1 MTPPLF
7 RRPAPP
13 APTPIDTAHLLQVT
27 GPEALDIHA
36 RTLAIGAHLA
46 TTLVVTGYPAEVTP
60 GWLSPL
66 LNFPGHLDIALHIEP
81 VPNPVAAAGLKK
93 QRARLESG
101 RRTGFDKGH
110 LDDPEVEA
118 AAADAAELAYRI
130 ARGEGKLFHTALY
143 LTVHAGDEDALAEQ
157 AAAVRA
163 IAESLLMTVAP
174 TTYRALPGWLATLP
188 LGIDTLAIRRTFD
201 TAALAACFP
210 FTSPDLPTP
219 ALTTTAAPTGT
230 GSTATGVLYGLNAI
244 SGAPVLWDRF
254 AQDNYNSITLAR
266 SGAGKSYLTKLELLR
281 LLFTGATA
289 SVIDPEDE
297 YVRLAET
304 VGGTVIALGADD
316 VRLNPFDLPAAATT
330 ASGDDALTRRVL
342 FLHTFLAVLLGSGL
356 TAAEKAVLDQAI
368 LATYA
373 HAGITAD
380 PRTWQRTPPTLA
392 DLVTV
397 LSGEDDS
404 RTGAEDGIRTGTED
418 TSRTGIGEGSSRTR
432 QDMADRLTPF
442 TTGSHARLF
451 NGPSTAATTGYLVV
465 FALRQLPDEVKAPA
479 MLLALDAIWRQVTRR
494 AHAGKH
500 LVVVDEAWL
509 LMQEDAGARFLFRM
523 AKAARKYWTGLAMVT
538 QDADDVLASPLGR
551 AIVSNAATQT
561 LLRQAPQAIDTIAEN
576 FHLCHGER
584 EFLLSAARGEAL
596 LLTGDRRHKVAL
608 TSVAAPGEHEVIT
621 TDPAELASQQ
631 PPHPYASDDEEGW
644 QL

>member
-1 MTPPLF
+1 MTRLRFGKHGSLPQVPS
-7 RRPAPP
+7 
-13 APTPIDTAHLLQVT
+13 IDGAELLDIT
-27 GPEALDIHA
+27 GPEAIEVHA
-36 RTLAIGAHLA
+36 RALAVGAHLA
-46 TTLVVTGYPAEVTP
+46 TTLVVTGYPAEVSP
-60 GWLSPL
+60 GWLASL

-101 RRTGFDKGH
+101 RRTGFDKGR

-130 ARGEGKLFHTALY
+130 ARGEGKLFHVALY
-143 LTVHAGDEDALAEQ
+143 LTVHAPDEESLAEQ

-188 LGIDTLAIRRTFD
+188 LGIDTLKIRRTFD

-210 FTSPDLPTP
+210 FTSPDLPVSTGEDG
-219 ALTTTAAPTGT
+219 TA
-230 GSTATGVLYGLNAI
+230 SGVLYGLNAV

-281 LLFTGATA
+281 LLFTGVTA

-304 VGGTVIALGADD
+304 VGGHVIALGADG
-316 VRLNPFDLPAAATT
+316 VRLNPFDLPP
-330 ASGDDALTRRVL
+330 ASPDGEDALTRRVL
-342 FLHTFLAVLLGSGL
+342 FLHTFLAVLLGTDL
-356 TAAEKAVLDQAI
+356 TAAEKAVLDRAI
-368 LATYA
+368 LAAYA
-373 HAGITAD
+373 RVGITGD
-380 PRTWQRTPPTLA
+380 TRTWSRTPPTLA
-392 DLVTV
+392 DLASV
-397 LSGEDDS
+397 L
-404 RTGAEDGIRTGTED
+404 AEDGNQTARD
-418 TSRTGIGEGSSRTR
+418 L
-432 QDMADRLTPF
+432 ADRLAPY

-451 NGPSTAATTGYLVV
+451 NGQSTDATAGHLVV
-465 FALRQLPDEVKAPA
+465 FALRQLAEEVKAPA
-479 MLLALDAIWRQVTRR
+479 MLLALDAIWRQVTSRSGSGR
-494 AHAGKH
+494 H

-509 LMQEDAGARFLFRM
+509 LMRDGAGARFLFRL
-523 AKAARKYWTGLAMVT
+523 AKAARKHWTGLAVIT

-551 AIVSNAATQT
+551 AIVSNAATQI
-561 LLRQAPQAIDTIAEN
+561 LLRQAPQAIDTISEN

-584 EFLLSAARGEAL
+584 EFLLSATRGEAL

-608 TSVAAPGEHEVIT
+608 ISIAAPGEHEVIT
-621 TDPAELASQQ
+621 TDPGELAAQQ
-631 PPHPYASDDEEGW
+631 PDGDAQFDGAYIDEAAPDEGW
-644 QL
+644 EL

>member
-1 MTPPLF
+1 MTRLRFGKHGSSPQVPS
-7 RRPAPP
+7 
-13 APTPIDTAHLLQVT
+13 IDGAELLDIT
-27 GPEALDIHA
+27 GPEAIEVHA
-36 RTLAIGAHLA
+36 RALAVGAHLA
-46 TTLVVTGYPAEVTP
+46 TTLVVTGYPAEVSP
-60 GWLSPL
+60 GWLAPL

-130 ARGEGKLFHTALY
+130 ARGEGKLFHVALY
-143 LTVHAGDEDALAEQ
+143 LTVHAPDEESLAEQ

-188 LGIDTLAIRRTFD
+188 LGIDTLKIRRTFD

-210 FTSPDLPTP
+210 FTSPDLPVATGEDG
-219 ALTTTAAPTGT
+219 TA
-230 GSTATGVLYGLNAI
+230 SGVLYGLNAV

-281 LLFTGATA
+281 LLFTGVTA

-304 VGGTVIALGADD
+304 VGGHVIALGADG
-316 VRLNPFDLPAAATT
+316 VRLNPFDLPPAAPD
-330 ASGDDALTRRVL
+330 GEGALTRRVL
-342 FLHTFLAVLLGSGL
+342 FLHTFLAVLLGTDL
-356 TAAEKAVLDQAI
+356 TAAEKAVLDRAI
-368 LATYA
+368 LAAYA
-373 HAGITAD
+373 RVGITGDA
-380 PRTWQRTPPTLA
+380 RTWSRTPPTLT
-392 DLVTV
+392 DLASV
-397 LSGEDDS
+397 L
-404 RTGAEDGIRTGTED
+404 AEDGNQTA
-418 TSRTGIGEGSSRTR
+418 
-432 QDMADRLTPF
+432 ADLANRLAPY

-451 NGPSTAATTGYLVV
+451 NGQSTAATTGHLVV
-465 FALRQLPDEVKAPA
+465 FALRQLPEEVKAPA
-479 MLLALDAIWRQVTRR
+479 MLLALDAIWRQVTSRSGSGR
-494 AHAGKH
+494 H

-509 LMQEDAGARFLFRM
+509 LMRDGAGARFLFRL
-523 AKAARKYWTGLAMVT
+523 AKAARKHWTGLAVIT

-551 AIVSNAATQT
+551 AIVSNAATQI
-561 LLRQAPQAIDTIAEN
+561 LLRQAPQAIDTISEN

-584 EFLLSAARGEAL
+584 EFLLSASRGEAL

-608 TSVAAPGEHEVIT
+608 ISIAAPGEHEVIT
-621 TDPAELASQQ
+621 TDPGELAAQQ
-631 PPHPYASDDEEGW
+631 PDGDAESDGTYIDEAAPDEGW
-644 QL
+644 EP

>member
-1 MTPPLF
+1 MTRLRFSP
-7 RRPAPP
+7 RGTTAD
-13 APTPIDTAHLLQVT
+13 TPIVDGAHLLDVA
-27 GPEALDIHA
+27 GPEAIEVHA
-36 RTLAIGAHLA
+36 RALAIGAHLA

-60 GWLSPL
+60 GWLAPL

-110 LDDPEVEA
+110 LDDPDVEA

-130 ARGEGKLFHTALY
+130 ARGEGKLFHVALY
-143 LTVHAGDEDALAEQ
+143 LTVHAADEETLAEQ

-188 LGIDTLAIRRTFD
+188 LGIDTLKIRRTFD

-210 FTSPDLPTP
+210 FTSPDLPI
-219 ALTTTAAPTGT
+219 PTDQAGIA
-230 GSTATGVLYGLNAI
+230 SGVLYGLNAV

-281 LLFTGATA
+281 LLFTGVTA
-289 SVIDPEDE
+289 SVIDPENE

-304 VGGTVIALGADD
+304 VGGHVVALGTDG
-316 VRLNPFDLPAAATT
+316 VRLNPFDLPAATE
-330 ASGDDALTRRVL
+330 SSEDVLTRRVL
-342 FLHTFLAVLLGSGL
+342 FLHTFLAILLGSDL
-356 TAAEKAVLDQAI
+356 PAAERAVLDRAI

-373 HAGITAD
+373 RAGITTD
-380 PRTWQRTPPTLA
+380 PRTWQRTPPTLTDLAAVLAEEGSEASA
-392 DLVTV
+392 DLA
-397 LSGEDDS
+397 G
-404 RTGAEDGIRTGTED
+404 RFA
-418 TSRTGIGEGSSRTR
+418 
-432 QDMADRLTPF
+432 PF
-442 TTGSHARLF
+442 TTGSHSALF
-451 NGPSTAATTGYLVV
+451 NGHSTASATGHLVV
-465 FALRQLPDEVKAPA
+465 FALRQLPEEVKAPA
-479 MLLALDAIWRQVTRR
+479 MLLALDAIGRQVTHRR
-494 AHAGKH
+494 QPGRH

-509 LMQEDAGARFLFRM
+509 LMRDGAGAGFLFRM
-523 AKAARKYWTGLAMVT
+523 AKTARKRWTGLAMVT
-538 QDADDVLASPLGR
+538 SDADDVLASPLGR
-551 AIVSNAATQT
+551 AIVSNAATQI
-561 LLRQAPQAIDTIAEN
+561 LLRQAPQAIDVISDN

-608 TSVAAPGEHEVIT
+608 ISVAAPGEHEVIT
-621 TDPAELASQQ
+621 TDPGELAAHDLAGADPEADGLYTDAPSG
-631 PPHPYASDDEEGW
+631 PNTGW
-644 QL
+644 VS

>member
-1 MTPPLF
+1 MTRLRFGQRPPIS
-7 RRPAPP
+7 
-13 APTPIDTAHLLQVT
+13 PTASIDGAELLDVT
-27 GPEALDIHA
+27 GPEAVEVHA
-36 RTLAIGAHLA
+36 RALAVGAHLA
-46 TTLVVTGYPAEVTP
+46 TTLVVTGYPAEVTA
-60 GWLSPL
+60 GWLAPL

-118 AAADAAELAYRI
+118 AAADAADLAYRI
-130 ARGEGKLFHTALY
+130 ARGEGKLFHVALY
-143 LTVHAGDEDALAEQ
+143 LTVHAPDEESLAEQ

-188 LGIDTLAIRRTFD
+188 LGIDTLKIRRTFD

-210 FTSPDLPTP
+210 FTSPDLPVATGEDG
-219 ALTTTAAPTGT
+219 TA
-230 GSTATGVLYGLNAI
+230 SGVLYGLNAV

-281 LLFTGATA
+281 LLFTGVTA

-304 VGGTVIALGADD
+304 VGGHVIALGADG
-316 VRLNPFDLPAAATT
+316 VRLNPFDLPAATDT
-330 ASGDDALTRRVL
+330 QEDVLTRRVL
-342 FLHTFLAVLLGSGL
+342 FLHTFLAVLLGTDV
-356 TAAEKAVLDQAI
+356 TAAEKAVLDRAI

-373 HAGITAD
+373 RAGITGDA
-380 PRTWQRTPPTLA
+380 RTWNRTPPTLD
-392 DLVTV
+392 DLASV
-397 LSGEDDS
+397 L
-404 RTGAEDGIRTGTED
+404 AEDGSETA
-418 TSRTGIGEGSSRTR
+418 
-432 QDMADRLTPF
+432 ADLANRLVPY
-442 TTGSHARLF
+442 TTGSHAQLF
-451 NGPSTAATTGYLVV
+451 NGPSTTAASGHLVV
-465 FALRQLPDEVKAPA
+465 FALRQLPEEVKAPA
-479 MLLALDAIWRQVTRR
+479 MLVALDAIWRQVTSRPGSGR
-494 AHAGKH
+494 H

-509 LMQEDAGARFLFRM
+509 LMRDGAGARFLFRL
-523 AKAARKYWTGLAMVT
+523 AKAARKYWTGLAVVT
-538 QDADDVLASPLGR
+538 QDADDVLTSPLGR
-551 AIVSNAATQT
+551 AIVSNAATQI
-561 LLRQAPQAIDTIAEN
+561 LLRQAPQAIDSISEN

-584 EFLLSAARGEAL
+584 EFLLSATRGEAL

-608 TSVAAPGEHEVIT
+608 ISIAASGEHEVIT
-621 TDPAELASQQ
+621 TDPSELAAQ
-631 PPHPYASDDEEGW
+631 HPGGDAESDGFYLGEAVGDEEW

>member
-1 MTPPLF
+1 MT
-7 RRPAPP
+7 
-13 APTPIDTAHLLQVT
+13 DVGSLLDVA
-27 GPEALDIHA
+27 GPESLEVHA
-36 RTLAIGAHLA
+36 RALAIGAHLA

-60 GWLSPL
+60 GWLAPL

-101 RRTGFDKGH
+101 RRTGFSKGH

-130 ARGEGKLFHTALY
+130 ARGEGKLFHLALY
-143 LTVHAGDEDALAEQ
+143 LTVHAPDEETLADQ

-188 LGIDTLAIRRTFD
+188 LGLDTLKIRRTFD

-210 FTSPDLPTP
+210 LTSPDLP
-219 ALTTTAAPTGT
+219 LPTSAEG
-230 GSTATGVLYGLNAI
+230 GESGVLYGLNVV

-254 AQDNYNSITLAR
+254 AQENFNSITLAR

-281 LLFTGATA
+281 LLFTGVTA

-304 VGGTVIALGADD
+304 VGGRVVALGADG
-316 VRLNPFDLPAAATT
+316 VRLNPFDLPPSTPD
-330 ASGDDALTRRVL
+330 GEDVLTRRVL
-342 FLHTFLAVLLGSGL
+342 FLHTFLAALLSTDL
-356 TAAEKAVLDQAI
+356 SAAEKAVLDKAI
-368 LATYA
+368 LAAYTST
-373 HAGITAD
+373 GITAD

-392 DLVTV
+392 DLATT
-397 LSGEDDS
+397 L
-404 RTGAEDGIRTGTED
+404 AEVD
-418 TSRTGIGEGSSRTR
+418 TDTATAL
-432 QDMADRLTPF
+432 ADRLTPY
-442 TTGSHARLF
+442 TTGSHAQLF
-451 NGPSTAATTGYLVV
+451 NGPSTVSTTGHLIV
-465 FALRQLPDEVKAPA
+465 FALRRLPDEVKTPA
-479 MLLALDAIWRQVTRR
+479 MLLALDAIWRQVTSRPG
-494 AHAGKH
+494 AGRH

-509 LMQEDAGARFLFRM
+509 LMRDEAGARFLFRM
-523 AKAARKYWTGLAMVT
+523 AKAARKYWTGLAVVT

-561 LLRQAPQAIDTIAEN
+561 LLRQAPQAIEVISEN

-584 EFLLSAARGEAL
+584 EFLLSAGRGEAL

-608 TSVAAPGEHEVIT
+608 ISVAAPGEHEVIT
-621 TDPAELASQQ
+621 TDPGDLAAQN
-631 PPHPYASDDEEGW
+631 HDDAPQANGCFNDETLGSEGGEW
-644 QL
+644 AP

>member
-1 MTPPLF
+1 MTWIRF
-7 RRPAPP
+7 NRRHAQS
-13 APTPIDTAHLLQVT
+13 DTSVVDAADLLDVH
-27 GPEALDIHA
+27 GPEAIEVHA
-36 RTLAIGAHLA
+36 RTLAIGEHLA
-46 TTLVVTGYPAEVTP
+46 TTLVVSGYPAEVTS
-60 GWLSPL
+60 GWLAPL

-118 AAADAAELAYRI
+118 AATDAADLAYRI
-130 ARGEGKLFHTALY
+130 ARGEGKLFHVALY
-143 LTVHAGDEDALAEQ
+143 LTVHAPDEESLAEQ

-188 LGIDTLAIRRTFD
+188 LGIDTLKIRRTFD

-210 FTSPDLPTP
+210 FTSPDLPI
-219 ALTTTAAPTGT
+219 TAGEDGT
-230 GSTATGVLYGLNAI
+230 ASGVLYGLNAV
-244 SGAPVLWDRF
+244 SAAPVMWDRF

-281 LLFTGATA
+281 LLFTGVTA

-304 VGGTVIALGADD
+304 VGGNILALGADG
-316 VRLNPFDLPAAATT
+316 VRLNPFDLPAAAD
-330 ASGDDALTRRVL
+330 GGEDVLTRRVL
-342 FLHTFLAVLLGSGL
+342 FLHTFLAVLLGSDL
-356 TAAEKAVLDQAI
+356 TAAQKAVLDRAI

-373 HAGITAD
+373 HAGITSD

-392 DLVTV
+392 DLATV
-397 LSGEDDS
+397 LADDNGE
-404 RTGAEDGIRTGTED
+404 TA
-418 TSRTGIGEGSSRTR
+418 
-432 QDMADRLTPF
+432 ADLANRLVPF

-451 NGPSTAATTGYLVV
+451 NGTSTVSTTGHLVV
-465 FALRQLPDEVKAPA
+465 FALRQLPEEVKAPA
-479 MLLALDAIWRQVTRR
+479 MLLALDTIWRQVTNR
-494 AHAGKH
+494 AQPGRH

-509 LMQEDAGARFLFRM
+509 LMRDGAGARFLFRL

-551 AIVSNAATQT
+551 AIVSNAATQI
-561 LLRQAPQAIDTIAEN
+561 LLRQAPQAIDVISEN

-584 EFLLSAARGEAL
+584 EFLLSATRGEAL
-596 LLTGDRRHKVAL
+596 LLTGDRRHKVAFI
-608 TSVAAPGEHEVIT
+608 SVAAPGEHGVIT
-621 TDPAELASQQ
+621 TDPSELTTDQPGGEEPDSDGLIGSDAAE
-631 PPHPYASDDEEGW
+631 DF
-644 QL
+644 